1 MPSSLFKEKGRK
13 YASNELDK
21 YSNKWSNLL
30 ENFQKQMNAIHKWHL
45 LASQSSN
52 TELAQTTLAVKRER
66 EILMVVVSMYRK
78 KFKEA
83 QAEVASNE
91 VSQHFDGKEYQ
102 RMSVHFVEAKPF
114 EAMDA
119 LTKNF
124 VDLI

>member
-1 MPSSLFKEKGRK
+1 
-13 YASNELDK
+13 
-21 YSNKWSNLL
+21 
-30 ENFQKQMNAIHKWHL
+30 
-45 LASQSSN
+45 
-52 TELAQTTLAVKRER
+52 
-66 EILMVVVSMYRK
+66 MYRE

-102 RMSVHFVEAKPF
+102 RMSVHFVEA
-114 EAMDA
+114 MDA